1 MSSVRKSYAK
11 CAVSAE
17 KYAGGI
23 AGRAGT
29 LTGCVSVCRVSAD
42 EAAGA
47 VAGGFGSLENIK
59 DNIYVDSGIGAIDG
73 VSYTGRATAV
83 GFDAVSSIE
92 GAPEA
97 LSKLKITFT
106 DGDEDEPETLYVLY
120 ADYGSSLEVERVPE
134 VPERDGF
141 YGSWENISDC
151 NNIRADVTVNALYL
165 PYIETIE
172 SGVLDGYT
180 LPMMIAEGKFTD
192 KLI

>member
-1 MSSVRKSYAK
+1 MRRQAQWQ
-11 CAVSAE
+11 AVFFPQ
-17 KYAGGI
+17 
-23 AGRAGT
+23 T
-29 LTGCVSVCRVSAD
+29 
-42 EAAGA
+42 AARPH
-47 VAGGFGSLENIK
+47 
-59 DNIYVDSGIGAIDG
+59 NIYVDSGIGSIDG
-73 VSYTGRATAV
+73 ASYTGLATAV

-172 SGVLDGYT
+172 SGGLDGDTQGTYGALSPRT
-180 LPMMIAEGKFTD
+180 TP
-192 KLI
+192 